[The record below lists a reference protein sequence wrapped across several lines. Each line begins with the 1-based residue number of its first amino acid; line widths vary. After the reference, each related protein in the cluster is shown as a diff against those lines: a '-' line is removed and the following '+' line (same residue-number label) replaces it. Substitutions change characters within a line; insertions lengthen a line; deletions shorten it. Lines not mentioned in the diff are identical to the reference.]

1 MKKYYDIRQV
11 VVITSAIKFLADIL
25 GVSFEEVR
33 DRIDAGFPELRELF
47 ERCCLKGYSIE
58 TIIARKLNDVAKDE
72 GVNVRFIPPQFER
85 RKHA

>member
-25 GVSFEEVR
+25 GVPFEVVR
-33 DRIDAGFPELRELF
+33 DRIGANFPEFKELF

-58 TIIARKLNDVAKDE
+58 TIIARKLNDVAIAE
-72 GVNVRFIPPQFER
+72 GVNVRFIPPQYER
-85 RKHA
+85 RNHA

>member
-1 MKKYYDIRQV
+1 MEKYYDIRQV

-47 ERCCLKGYSIE
+47 ERCCMKGYSIE
-58 TIIARKLNDVAKDE
+58 TIIARKLNDVAIAE
-72 GVNVRFIPPQFER
+72 GVNVRFIPPQYER
-85 RKHA
+85 RNHA